1 MRHFLMKISNTL
13 CSIYLERVSS
23 IRCEVLEGRGTAPPL
38 YFSTSPTPWLMLMA
52 QETSIQRTFT
62 WVADV
67 CSGVAESMIVIIRP
81 KPGRWSH
88 WACSWEHWKT
98 LDQARMRA
106 LSKGDVIWL
115 WRKQTPLR
123 RTCLAYTDTDTS
135 QYALQNMAAAGT
147 CSPFVNSA
155 HMECLPFWHLML
167 FEGNKYLC
175 TNAILSYSVL
185 WHKFYPLV

>member
-1 MRHFLMKISNTL
+1 MKISNTL
-13 CSIYLERVSS
+13 CSISLERVSS
-23 IRCEVLEGRGTAPPL
+23 IGCEVLGGRGRAPSL

-52 QETSIQRTFT
+52 QEMSIQRTFI

-67 CSGVAESMIVIIRP
+67 YSGVAESMIVIIRP

-88 WACSWEHWKT
+88 WACSWVHWKA

-123 RTCLAYTDTDTS
+123 PTCLAYTDTDTS
-135 QYALQNMAAAGT
+135 QYALQNTAAADT

-155 HMECLPFWHLML
+155 HMECLPFWHLTL
-167 FEGNKYLC
+167 FEGIINISAQMQYSL
-175 TNAILSYSVL
+175 ILY
-185 WHKFYPLV
+185 FGINFTP